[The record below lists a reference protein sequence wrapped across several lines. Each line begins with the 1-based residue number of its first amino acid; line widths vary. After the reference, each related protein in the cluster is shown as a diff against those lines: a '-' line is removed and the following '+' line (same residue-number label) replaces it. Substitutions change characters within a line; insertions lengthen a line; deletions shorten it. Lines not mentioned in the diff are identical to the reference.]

1 MLFSFYLMV
10 LIIYSSKNNIFC
22 LDLIYL
28 FLDNKLNSKKPNQ
41 MNHIKRTKL
50 IVFLILFI
58 STIIYA
64 QGPPPKKPILIEEL
78 SISQIQKKYQTGE
91 FTIQQ
96 VVQTYINRINR
107 LDKNGPTLR
116 SVIMVNPDAMQIAA
130 ELDKELKAGKSR
142 GPMHGIPVLLKDN
155 IATHD
160 KMPNTAGS
168 RALAGSYPLED
179 SFIASQL
186 RKAGAVILGKANL
199 SEWANFRGEKST
211 SGWSGV
217 GGLGKNPYI
226 LDRNTCGSSSG
237 SAVSV
242 SASLTAVAI
251 GTETNGSIV
260 CPSQTNGVVGFKPT
274 VGLVSRGGVIP
285 ISYSQ
290 DSPGPIAR
298 SVEDAAILLS
308 VLTGIDKKDSKTFSS
323 KGNTHPDYTKFLKK
337 DGLKGKRIGVY
348 TALIGVNKEVDKLY
362 MEAVDFMEKQ
372 GTELV
377 QIDKIMDS
385 NVGSYSMKIMGYEFI
400 NGLNDYFKTLGP
412 NSKIKTVEDV
422 IAFNKKDPI
431 ELKYFGQKYLETKPG
446 SAVEYN
452 KNLKLMHEGSR
463 KNGIDK
469 VMKKYNL
476 DAIIAPTGGPAW
488 KTDLKNG
495 DHVALGSS
503 APAAI
508 AGYPNIT
515 VPMGFVGELPVG
527 ISFFGK
533 AWSEPVL
540 LEIAYGFE
548 QGTHK
553 RKSPKYLK
561 TID

>member
-1 MLFSFYLMV
+1 M
-10 LIIYSSKNNIFC
+10 NIR
-22 LDLIYL
+22 IKL
-28 FLDNKLNSKKPNQ
+28 FLFLT
-41 MNHIKRTKL
+41 IL
-50 IVFLILFI
+50 IPFSVI
-58 STIIYA
+58 S
-64 QGPPPKKPILIEEL
+64 QGPPPKKPILVEEL

-96 VVQTYINRINR
+96 VVQTYLNRINR

-116 SVIMVNPDAMQIAA
+116 SVIMVNPDAMQIAT

-168 RALAGSYPLED
+168 RALADSYPLED

-186 RKAGAVILGKANL
+186 RKAGAIILGKANL
-199 SEWANFRGEKST
+199 SEWANFRGMKSI

-226 LDRNTCGSSSG
+226 LDRSTCGSSSG

-242 SASLTAVAI
+242 SANLTAIAI

-308 VLTGIDKKDSKTFSS
+308 VLTGIDKKDDKTLSS

-372 GTELV
+372 GAELV
-377 QIDKIMDS
+377 QIDKIMDPKIS
-385 NVGSYSMKIMGYEFI
+385 AYSMDVMVYELI
-400 NGLNDYFKTLGP
+400 DGLNNYFRTLGP

-422 IAFNKKDPI
+422 IAFNKKDPV
-431 ELKYFGQKYLETKPG
+431 ELKYFGQEYLMMKPVSAIKYH
-446 SAVEYN
+446 
-452 KNLKLMHEGSR
+452 KNLKAMHQGSR
-463 KNGIDK
+463 ENGIDK

-495 DHVALGSS
+495 DDSGISS
-503 APAAI
+503 SSPVAI

-540 LEIAYGFE
+540 LEIAYGYE
-548 QGTHK
+548 QGTKH
-553 RKSPKYLK
+553 RRIPKFLK
-561 TID
+561 

>member
-1 MLFSFYLMV
+1 MNIQIKLFFFLTI
-10 LIIYSSKNNIFC
+10 LIPFSA
-22 LDLIYL
+22 
-28 FLDNKLNSKKPNQ
+28 
-41 MNHIKRTKL
+41 
-50 IVFLILFI
+50 I
-58 STIIYA
+58 S
-64 QGPPPKKPILIEEL
+64 QGPPPKKPLQLEEL

-96 VVQTYINRINR
+96 VVQTYLNQINR

-116 SVIMVNPDAMQIAA
+116 SIIMINPDAMQIAV
-130 ELDKELKAGKSR
+130 ELDKELKTGKSR
-142 GPMHGIPVLLKDN
+142 GPMHGIPVILKDN

-160 KMPNTAGS
+160 KMPNSAGS
-168 RALAGSYPLED
+168 RALADSYPLED
-179 SFIASQL
+179 SFIAGQL
-186 RKAGAVILGKANL
+186 RKAGAVILGKANM

-217 GGLGKNPYI
+217 GGLGKNPYV

-242 SASLTAVAI
+242 SANLTAVAI

-308 VLTGIDKKDSKTFSS
+308 VLTGVDKKDDKTFASQ
-323 KGNTHPDYTKFLKK
+323 GNSHPDYTKFLKK

-348 TALIGVNKEVDKLY
+348 TALIGVNKKVDKLY

-372 GTELV
+372 GAELV

-385 NVGSYSMKIMGYEFI
+385 NVGSYSMKIMVYEFI
-400 NGLNDYFKTLGP
+400 NGLNDYFKTLGS

-422 IAFNKKDPI
+422 IAFNKKDQI
-431 ELKYFGQKYLETKPG
+431 ELKYFGQEYLEMKPG
-446 SAVEYN
+446 STSEYN

-469 VMKKYNL
+469 VMNKYNL

-495 DHVALGSS
+495 DHVGLSS
-503 APAAI
+503 SNPAAI

-515 VPMGFVGELPVG
+515 VPMGFISELPVG

-540 LEIAYGFE
+540 LEIAYAFE
-548 QGTHK
+548 QGTTHRRTPK
-553 RKSPKYLK
+553 LLKSN
-561 TID
+561 

>member
-1 MLFSFYLMV
+1 MNTRIKIL
-10 LIIYSSKNNIFC
+10 
-22 LDLIYL
+22 L
-28 FLDNKLNSKKPNQ
+28 FLTFSIHFSVTP
-41 MNHIKRTKL
+41 
-50 IVFLILFI
+50 
-58 STIIYA
+58 
-64 QGPPPKKPILIEEL
+64 QGPPPKRPIYLEEL
-78 SISQIQKKYQTGE
+78 SIKQIQQKYQSGE

-96 VVQTYINRINR
+96 VVQTYLNRIDR
-107 LDKNGPTLR
+107 VDKNGPTLE
-116 SVIMVNPDAMQIAA
+116 SIIMINPDAMKIAA

-168 RALAGSYPLED
+168 RALADSYPLED

-199 SEWANFRGEKST
+199 SEWANFRGKKST
-211 SGWSGV
+211 SGWSGI
-217 GGLGKNPYI
+217 GGLGKNPYV

-237 SAVSV
+237 SAASV
-242 SASLTAVAI
+242 SANLTAVAI

-274 VGLVSRGGVIP
+274 VGLVSRSGVIP

-308 VLTGIDKKDSKTFSS
+308 VLTGVDKKDDKTTAS
-323 KGNTHPDYTKFLKK
+323 KGNIQQDYTKFLKK

-348 TALIGVNKEVDKLY
+348 TGLLGANKEVDALY
-362 MEAVDFMEKQ
+362 MKAVDFMEKQ
-372 GTELV
+372 GAVLV
-377 QIDKIMDS
+377 KVDKIMDS
-385 NVGSYSMKIMGYEFI
+385 KVGAYSMKVMVYEYI
-400 NGLNDYFKTLGP
+400 NGLNDYFKTLGAG
-412 NSKIKTVEDV
+412 SKIKTVEDV
-422 IAFNKKDPI
+422 IVFNKKDPV
-431 ELKYFGQKYLETKPG
+431 ELKYFGQEYLEMKPG
-446 SAVEYN
+446 SITNYN
-452 KNLKLMHEGSR
+452 KNLKAMHQGSR
-463 KNGIDK
+463 ENGIDK
-469 VMKKYNL
+469 VMKENNL

-495 DHVALGSS
+495 DSPGISS
-503 APAAI
+503 SSPAAI

-540 LEIAYGFE
+540 LEIAYAYE
-548 QGTHK
+548 QGTHN
-553 RKSPKYLK
+553 RKPPKYLK

>member
-1 MLFSFYLMV
+1 M
-10 LIIYSSKNNIFC
+10 KNINIAT
-22 LDLIYL
+22 I
-28 FLDNKLNSKKPNQ
+28 
-41 MNHIKRTKL
+41 
-50 IVFLILFI
+50 LILFI
-58 STIIYA
+58 SSFIYA
-64 QGPPPKKPILIEEL
+64 QGPPPKKPIKVEGL

-96 VVQTYINRINR
+96 VVQTYINRINS

-116 SVIMVNPDAMQIAA
+116 SVIMVNPDAMKIAA
-130 ELDKELKAGKSR
+130 ALDKELKAGKSR

-168 RALAGSYPLED
+168 RALADSYPLED

-186 RKAGAVILGKANL
+186 RKAGAIILGKANL
-199 SEWANFRGEKST
+199 SEWANFRGMKSI

-226 LDRNTCGSSSG
+226 LDRSTCGSSSG

-308 VLTGIDKKDSKTFSS
+308 VLTGIDKKDDKTLSS
-323 KGNTHPDYTKFLKK
+323 KGNTHADYTKFLKK
-337 DGLKGKRIGVY
+337 DGLKGKRIGVF
-348 TALIGVNKEVDKLY
+348 IGLLGANKEVDALY
-362 MEAVDFMEKQ
+362 MKAIDFLEKQ
-372 GTELV
+372 GAELIK
-377 QIDKIMDS
+377 IDKVMDPK
-385 NVGSYSMKIMGYEFI
+385 VGTYSMKVMVYEL
-400 NGLNDYFKTLGP
+400 NDGLNNYFKTLGP
-412 NSKIKTVEDV
+412 NAKIKTVEDV
-422 IAFNKKDPI
+422 IAFNKKDPV
-431 ELKYFGQKYLETKPG
+431 ELKYFGQEYLMLKPVSAAKYH
-446 SAVEYN
+446 
-452 KNLKLMHEGSR
+452 KNLKAMHQGSR
-463 KNGIDK
+463 ENGIDK
-469 VMKKYNL
+469 VMNEHHL

-495 DHVALGSS
+495 DHAGISS
-503 APAAI
+503 SSPAAI

-527 ISFFGK
+527 ISFYGK

-548 QGTHK
+548 QGTKH
-553 RKSPKYLK
+553 RRAPKFIK
-561 TID
+561 